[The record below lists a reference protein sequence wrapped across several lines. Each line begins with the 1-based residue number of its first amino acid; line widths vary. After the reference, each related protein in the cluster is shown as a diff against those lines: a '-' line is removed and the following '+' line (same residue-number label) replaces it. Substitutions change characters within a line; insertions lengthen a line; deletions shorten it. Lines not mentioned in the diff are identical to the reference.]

1 MGMHVVVCD
10 HKSGMLT
17 SSSLEA
23 LSFADDLARKGGKD
37 LVALVPDG
45 LQDKSLHAYNLRSV
59 YTFPAAGDNARVEEY
74 LAAMTA
80 LAGKSTPE
88 RIIFSYNSLGKA
100 LGGQLAIRLNA
111 GLVSNVCGFEWAEG
125 KALYKKSVF
134 SGKAYAWCAIHSEIG
149 LVAIL
154 PKAYGVKQ
162 GQDPNSPEYIELGP
176 LTIDARM
183 QVVEHRMS
191 SGKTPLTEADVV
203 VSGGRGLK
211 DPANWGLVESLAELL
226 HAGTACSRPVADA
239 GWRPH
244 HEHVGQTG
252 TAIRPK
258 VYIAIGISGA
268 IQHLAGVN
276 NSRTI
281 IVINKDPEAPF
292 FKAAD
297 YGVCGDLFEVVPK
310 LIQAIQNGQ

>member
-1 MGMHVVVCD
+1 MLVVVCD
-10 HKSGMLT
+10 HKSGVLT
-17 SSSLEA
+17 SNSLEA
-23 LSFADDLARKGGKD
+23 LSFGEDLARNGGKD
-37 LVALVPDG
+37 LVALVPGG
-45 LQDKSLHAYNLRSV
+45 LQDHSLQSYRLRSV
-59 YTFPAAGDNARVEEY
+59 FTFPFSGDHATAEEY
-74 LAAMTA
+74 LAALLL
-80 LAGKSTPE
+80 LAQRSSPE
-88 RIIFSYNSLGKA
+88 CIIFSYNSLGKA

-111 GLVSNVCGFEWAEG
+111 GLISNVCGFEWVDG
-125 KALYKKSVF
+125 RALFKKSVF
-134 SGKAYAWCAIHSEIG
+134 SGKAYAWCAFQSETG

-154 PKAYGVKQ
+154 PKAYGINQ
-162 GQDPNSPEYIELGP
+162 GQSEQVPEYIDLGP
-176 LTIDARM
+176 LAPDSRM
-183 QVVEHRMS
+183 LVVERTMS

-211 DPANWGLVESLAELL
+211 DPANWGMVESLAELL

-310 LIQAIQNGQ
+310 LIQALQNGQ